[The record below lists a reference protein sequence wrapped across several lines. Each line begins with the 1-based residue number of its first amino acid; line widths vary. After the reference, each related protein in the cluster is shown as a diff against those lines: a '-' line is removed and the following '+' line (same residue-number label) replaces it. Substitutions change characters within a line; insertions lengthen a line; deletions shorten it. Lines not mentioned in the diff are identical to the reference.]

1 MVPTTRLM
9 ALDGVDI
16 LRIVAGGGRSVDL
29 VATEAIMDED
39 SMGLLVGFRLDHQP
53 HHLGRKVFHRDSG
66 AGND

>member
-1 MVPTTRLM
+1 VGT
-9 ALDGVDI
+9 AVY
-16 LRIVAGGGRSVDL
+16 GGHL
-29 VATEAIMDED
+29 VAMVVTTEVGD